1 MRACKN
7 LIRARKSRQEE
18 QKERIHCLERE
29 VMQLEEVVRE
39 LQHRVTQLEIAR
51 KLGN

>member
-7 LIRARKSRQEE
+7 LIRAKKSRQEE
-18 QKERIHCLERE
+18 LKERIRYLEKE
-29 VMQLEEVVRE
+29 VAKLGEVVCE

-51 KLGN
+51 KIGN